1 MRKRL
6 VKLFLMI
13 TLAWMATSCAV
24 TVPMAIAYS
33 AGAVTVLENGVD
45 AVKCYKKAKD
55 TLRGRENNESCG
67 N

>member
-6 VKLFLMI
+6 AKLFLMI
-13 TLAWMATSCAV
+13 SLAWMVMGCAV

-45 AVKCYKKAKD
+45 AVKCYKKAQD
-55 TLRGRENNESCG
+55 TLRGRENNDTCG
-67 N
+67 D